1 MLFNIAVFL
10 IVLGVLI
17 FFHELGHF
25 LAAKSFGIYCE
36 RFSLGMPPRLWG
48 IKWGETDYCIGML
61 PIGGY
66 VKMAGQEDAPRS
78 EEEQERDFGHIPKE
92 RWFSSKPPWQ
102 RAIVLVAGPLMNLV
116 LGVGLYALMLGL
128 GAEVPEHEVEA
139 RIGEVEAGSPAE
151 NAPLY
156 EVNGVEP
163 GDEASPVTTGW
174 QTGDRVVAMD
184 GRRVDT
190 MQDVLLGAI
199 LSGGER
205 RVFEIERTMPDSS
218 AQRFL
223 SPMRPQQV
231 EDEEHPRF
239 GVRGYQSALIDEVHE
254 GSPAAQAGLE
264 AGDII
269 RQVDGR
275 EVDMG
280 LLTDYIEKQAEE
292 TPIELLVERDGEYV
306 TLEVTPQRVGRFV
319 GLRTSPP
326 ITRPDQTDPEAKPE
340 VMAVSPELEEQSD
353 ILSQDIIIE
362 VEGEPATVER
372 LYEIQ
377 QERIGETLELTV
389 RRPSIGYGI
398 LRSEEVATVHL
409 EVTPVGNIGV
419 TFGPRTVFHRVP
431 IAEVPS
437 EAARKSYQAVTQVLR
452 TVQLLAMRDLSMRE
466 LGGPVMI
473 YQVTTTA
480 AEHGHYLFLQIMAF
494 ISINLCIFNL
504 LPLPVLD
511 GGQLVFVAVEA
522 IRRKPVSA
530 KVFEVT
536 QMAGLF
542 LIVSLILFV
551 TYNDIVRLVNMA
563 IP

>member
-1 MLFNIAVFL
+1 MLLNIVVFL
-10 IVLGVLI
+10 VVLGVLI

-48 IKWGETDYCIGML
+48 VQWGETDYCIGML

-102 RAIVLVAGPLMNLV
+102 RAIVLVAGPLMNLI
-116 LGVGLYALMLGL
+116 LGFGLYALMVGV
-128 GAEVPEHEVEA
+128 GAEVPEQEVEA
-139 RIGEVEAGSPAE
+139 RVGEVEAGSPAE

-156 EVNGVEP
+156 KADSAKPPE
-163 GDEASPVTTGW
+163 DASPVSTGW
-174 QTGDRVVAMD
+174 QTGDRVLAMD
-184 GRRVDT
+184 GSRVDT

-199 LSGGER
+199 LSGGEQ
-205 RVFEIERTMPDSS
+205 RVFRIERTMPDGST
-218 AQRFL
+218 QRFL
-223 SPMRPQQV
+223 SPLRPRES

-239 GVRGYQSALIDEVHE
+239 GVRAYQSALIDEVHE
-254 GSPAAQAGLE
+254 GSPADQAGLK
-264 AGDII
+264 AGDIV

-275 EVDMG
+275 EVDTR
-280 LLTDYIEKQAEE
+280 LLTDYMEKQADGE
-292 TPIELLVERDGEYV
+292 PVELTIERDGERL
-306 TLEVTPQRVGRFV
+306 TLEVTPQRMGRFV
-319 GLRTSPP
+319 GLRTNPP
-326 ITRPDQTDPEAKPE
+326 ITRPDQADAEAKPE
-340 VMAVSPELEEQSD
+340 VVAVSPELKEQSD

-362 VEGEPATVER
+362 VEGEPATAKR

-377 QERIGETLELTV
+377 QDHIGERVELTL
-389 RRPSIGYGI
+389 RRPAIGYGI
-398 LRSEEVATVHL
+398 LRSETVTTAKL
-409 EVTPVGNIGV
+409 EVTPVGHIGV

-431 IAEVPS
+431 LAEAPA

-452 TVQLLAMRDLSMRE
+452 TVQLLATRDLGMGE

-473 YQVTTTA
+473 YQVTTAA
-480 AEHGHYLFLQIMAF
+480 AEHGHYRFLQIMAF

-511 GGQLVFVAVEA
+511 GGQLVFVGVEA

-530 KVFEVT
+530 RVFELT

-551 TYNDIVRLVNMA
+551 TYNDILRLVNMA
-563 IP
+563 VP

>member
-25 LAAKSFGIYCE
+25 LAAKAFGIYCE
-36 RFSLGMPPRLWG
+36 RFSLGMPPRLAG
-48 IKWGETDYCIGML
+48 IKWGETDYCIGVL

-102 RAIVLVAGPLMNLV
+102 RAVVLIAGPLMNLV
-116 LGVGLYALMLGL
+116 LGVGLYALMLGV
-128 GAEVPEHEVEA
+128 GAEVPEQEVEA
-139 RIGEVEAGSPAE
+139 RIGEVETGSPAE

-156 EVNGVEP
+156 AVNEREL
-163 GDEASPVTTGW
+163 GDEASPVSMGW
-174 QTGDRVVAMD
+174 QTGDRVLTMD

-199 LSGGER
+199 LSGGEQ
-205 RVFEIERTMPDSS
+205 RVFAIERTMPDGST
-218 AQRFL
+218 QRFL
-223 SPMRPQQV
+223 SPVRPQQV

-239 GVRGYQSALIDEVHE
+239 GVRAYQSALIHEVHE
-254 GSPAAQAGLE
+254 DSPADQAGLRT
-264 AGDII
+264 GDII
-269 RQVDGR
+269 RRVDGR
-275 EVDMG
+275 DVDTG
-280 LLTDYIEKQAEE
+280 LLTDYIEKQADE
-292 TPIELLVERDGEYV
+292 TPIELLVERNGEYV
-306 TLEVTPQRVGRFV
+306 TLEIAPQRLGRFV
-319 GLRTSPP
+319 GLRTNPP

-340 VMAVSPELEEQSD
+340 VVAVSPELEEQSD
-353 ILSQDIIIE
+353 ILTQDIIVE

-372 LYEIQ
+372 LFEIQ
-377 QERIGETLELTV
+377 QERIGDTVELTV

-398 LRSEEVATVHL
+398 LRSEEITTVQL

-419 TFGPRTVFHRVP
+419 TFAPRTVFHRVP
-431 IAEVPS
+431 VAEVPS
-437 EAARKSYQAVTQVLR
+437 EAIRKSHQAVTQVLR

-511 GGQLVFVAVEA
+511 GGQLVFVGIEAV
-522 IRRKPVSA
+522 RRKPVSA

-536 QMAGLF
+536 QLTGLF

>member
-1 MLFNIAVFL
+1 MLLNIVIFL
-10 IVLGVLI
+10 LVLGVLI

-102 RAIVLVAGPLMNLV
+102 RAVVLVAGPLMNLV

-128 GAEVPEHEVEA
+128 GAEVLESDVEA

-156 EVNGVEP
+156 ALNDAEP
-163 GDEASPVTTGW
+163 SLDEPPAATGW
-174 QTGDRVVAMD
+174 RTGDRVLTMD
-184 GRRVDT
+184 GGRVDT

-199 LSGGER
+199 LSGGEQ
-205 RVFEIERTMPDSS
+205 RVFEIERTTPDGA

-223 SPMRPQQV
+223 SPLRPRKA
-231 EDEEHPRF
+231 EDADHPRF
-239 GVRGYQSALIDEVHE
+239 GVRAYQSALIHDVHE
-254 GSPAAQAGLE
+254 GSPADQAGLE

-306 TLEVTPQRVGRFV
+306 TIEVTPQRVGRFV

-377 QERIGETLELTV
+377 QERIGDTLELTV

-431 IAEVPS
+431 LADVPS
-437 EAARKSYQAVTQVLR
+437 EATRKSYQAVTQVLR

-511 GGQLVFVAVEA
+511 GGQLVFVAIEA
-522 IRRKPVSA
+522 VRRKPVSA
-530 KVFEVT
+530 KVFEIT

>member
-1 MLFNIAVFL
+1 MLLNIAVFL
-10 IVLGVLI
+10 VVLGVLI

-48 IKWGETDYCIGML
+48 VQWGETDYCIGVL

-102 RAIVLVAGPLMNLV
+102 RAIVLVAGPLMNLI
-116 LGVGLYALMLGL
+116 LGFGLYALMVGV

-139 RIGEVEAGSPAE
+139 RVGEVEAGSPAE
-151 NAPLY
+151 DAPLY
-156 EVNGVEP
+156 KVDSAKPAE
-163 GDEASPVTTGW
+163 DASPVSKGW
-174 QTGDRVVAMD
+174 QTGDRVLTMD
-184 GRRVDT
+184 GSRVDT
-190 MQDVLLGAI
+190 MQDVLIGAI
-199 LSGGER
+199 LSGGEQ
-205 RVFEIERTMPDSS
+205 RVFNIERTMPDGST
-218 AQRFL
+218 QRFL
-223 SPMRPQQV
+223 SPLRPRES

-239 GVRGYQSALIDEVHE
+239 GVRAYQSALIDEVHE
-254 GSPAAQAGLE
+254 GSPADQAGLK
-264 AGDII
+264 AGDIV

-275 EVDMG
+275 DVDMT
-280 LLTDYIEKQAEE
+280 LLTDYIEKQADGE
-292 TPIELLVERDGEYV
+292 PIELTIERDGERL

-319 GLRTSPP
+319 GLRTNPP
-326 ITRPDQTDPEAKPE
+326 ITRPDQTDAEAKPE
-340 VMAVSPELEEQSD
+340 VVAVSPELEEQSD

-362 VEGEPATVER
+362 VEGEPATVKR
-372 LYEIQ
+372 LYEMQ
-377 QERIGETLELTV
+377 QDHIGETLELTL
-389 RRPSIGYGI
+389 RRPAIGYGI
-398 LRSEEVATVHL
+398 LRPETVTAAEL
-409 EVTPVGNIGV
+409 EVTPVGHIGV

-431 IAEVPS
+431 LAEVPA
-437 EAARKSYQAVTQVLR
+437 EAARESYQAVTQVLR
-452 TVQLLAMRDLSMRE
+452 TVQLLATRDLSMRE

-480 AEHGHYLFLQIMAF
+480 AERGHYLFLQIMAF

-511 GGQLVFVAVEA
+511 GGQLVFVGVEA

-530 KVFEVT
+530 RVFELT

-551 TYNDIVRLVNMA
+551 TYNDILRLVNMA
-563 IP
+563 VP